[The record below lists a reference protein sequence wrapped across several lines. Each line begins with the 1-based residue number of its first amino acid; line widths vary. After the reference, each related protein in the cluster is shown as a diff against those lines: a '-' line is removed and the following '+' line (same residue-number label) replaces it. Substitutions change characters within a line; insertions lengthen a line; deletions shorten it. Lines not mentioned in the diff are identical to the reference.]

1 MEKKYNQLRRM
12 AINYGICCLICGQ
25 LLKVNEILR
34 FKLLTYIKR
43 LNDINQIPFFLCYYM
58 IRFIEQ
64 KKESEKASKANRFA
78 PDKLGRRKINGC
90 KKKGKKNVEETE
102 YSNIPHNAVAASAIS
117 I

>member
-1 MEKKYNQLRRM
+1 M

-58 IRFIEQ
+58 IRFIEE

-78 PDKLGRRKINGC
+78 PDKLGRRKI
-90 KKKGKKNVEETE
+90 KKGKKNVEETE
-102 YSNIPHNAVAASAIS
+102 YSNIPHNAVAASAKS
-117 I
+117 K

>member
-58 IRFIEQ
+58 IRFIEE
-64 KKESEKASKANRFA
+64 KKESDKASKANRFA
-78 PDKLGRRKINGC
+78 PDKLGRRKI
-90 KKKGKKNVEETE
+90 KKGKKNVEETE
-102 YSNIPHNAVAASAIS
+102 YSNIPHNAVAASAKS